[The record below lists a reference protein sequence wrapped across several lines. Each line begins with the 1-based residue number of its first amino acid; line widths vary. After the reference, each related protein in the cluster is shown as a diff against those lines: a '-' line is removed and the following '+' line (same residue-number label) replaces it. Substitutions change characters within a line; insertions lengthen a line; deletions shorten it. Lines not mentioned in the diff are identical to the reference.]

1 MGKIETYP
9 WDAAEDLEDH
19 QDCIGYLDAA
29 LQEDDA
35 LLVAK
40 VLDDIARYQE
50 MIRTGQELQPSP
62 SGLYESLACDG
73 EPKLG
78 AILAALRELGISLYG
93 GPRRCT
99 TSEPQPDVVYQVQPV
114 LD

>member
-1 MGKIETYP
+1 MSKTETYP
-9 WDAAEDLEDH
+9 WDPAEDLEGH
-19 QDCIGYLDAA
+19 EDCIGYLDAA

-50 MIRTGQELQPSP
+50 MTRTGHELQPSP
-62 SGLYESLACDG
+62 SSLYESLACDG

-78 AILAALRELGISLYG
+78 AILTALRELGISLYG
-93 GPRRCT
+93 GPRRCS
-99 TSEPQPDVVYQVQPV
+99 TSEPQSEVLYQVQPV
-114 LD
+114 LE